1 MPQGIKCSGN
11 EKTVIAG
18 LPKIPSYEGEFPSP
32 LQYMWYVPERSEVFK
47 LEISDTEI
55 RRWIKKAAAYHGIPQ
70 VLLAI
75 ILQQENGPNA
85 TTFQKVG
92 QFAERSITT
101 FGALVDK
108 HLWGIFPDAISKGS
122 SGFAN
127 MSRAA
132 LIDAAE
138 YTESTYGKNPL
149 SSEARYRVFGIDQDT
164 RVSGDDWKA
173 DLYYC
178 ASHLRQLI
186 DRVTGSRCH
195 NGVITMSQL
204 REVIKSYNGSGSLA
218 EKYADDAMRTLQ
230 DAIAGTATLYFYE
243 E

>member
-1 MPQGIKCSGN
+1 MCSKKCTGR

-18 LPKIPSYEGEFPSP
+18 LKKIASYKGDFPSP
-32 LQYMWYVPERSEVFK
+32 LQTMWYVPESHEIFK
-47 LEISDTEI
+47 LKISDTEI
-55 RRWIKKAAAYHGIPQ
+55 RRWIKNAATYHGIPHA
-70 VLLAI
+70 LLAL

-101 FGALVDK
+101 FGAIVDK

-132 LIDAAE
+132 LVDAAE
-138 YTESTYGKNPL
+138 YTESQYGKNPL
-149 SSEARYRVFGIDQDT
+149 SNEARYRALGWDQDT
-164 RVSGDDWKA
+164 RVSGDDFRA

-178 ASHLRQLI
+178 SAHLRQLI
-186 DRVTGSRCH
+186 DRVIGSPCH
-195 NGVITMSQL
+195 NGPITMAQL
-204 REVIKSYNGSGSLA
+204 RAVIKGYNGSGAMA
-218 EKYADDAMRTLQ
+218 EKYADDAMKTLNG
-230 DAIAGTATLYFYE
+230 AIVGTSKLYFYE